1 MERERRAAAA
11 AEQEYRRGVADEAL
25 QPGTRVWLKADGEGT
40 YERWQSSRFGA
51 NRHYIRL
58 DSSGATKKVALK
70 KLKPEEWAVL
80 PESVESAPLESGQ
93 SATTQQQQAELAAGP
108 PFTLTLKDMFGKMH
122 TVQVSAGTKV
132 FEVKERLRAA
142 KGESVEYVDA
152 MALLYN
158 QGTLEDASTVGSHG
172 LTESTTVTLSMSQ
185 DPERGRA
192 MRRERG
198 ERALREVEEREVA
211 EERRRHERE
220 RREACVRC
228 CCCCCQREAA
238 ERRALLRKAKLWAQ
252 CLALFVVC
260 PVVLFVVLFYLV
272 ALADLPGSGSG
283 SG

>member
-1 MERERRAAAA
+1 MIYFHWSCRMGERVSRCE
-11 AEQEYRRGVADEAL
+11 
-25 QPGTRVWLKADGEGT
+25 GEGT

-51 NRHYIRL
+51 NRHYVRL
-58 DSSGATKKVALK
+58 DSGGTTKKIALK

-158 QGTLEDASTVGSHG
+158 QGTLEDDSTVGSNG
-172 LTESTTVTLSMSQ
+172 LTESTTVTLSTSQ

-198 ERALREVEEREVA
+198 DGSAA
-211 EERRRHERE
+211 EERGASEE
-220 RREACVRC
+220 GDSLKSAL
-228 CCCCCQREAA
+228 EAA
-238 ERRALLRKAKLWAQ
+238 RLSQYEEALRQLG
-252 CLALFVVC
+252 VVT
-260 PVVLFVVLFYLV
+260 
-272 ALADLPGSGSG
+272 AADLVDVEEQDLIEIGMMKKVEARRLVRLAA
-283 SG
+283 

>member
-1 MERERRAAAA
+1 M
-11 AEQEYRRGVADEAL
+11 
-25 QPGTRVWLKADGEGT
+25 
-40 YERWQSSRFGA
+40 
-51 NRHYIRL
+51 
-58 DSSGATKKVALK
+58 
-70 KLKPEEWAVL
+70 L

-158 QGTLEDASTVGSHG
+158 QGTLEDDSTVGSHG

-198 ERALREVEEREVA
+198 EREASAEGDSLKSALETARLSQYEDALRQLGVVTAADLVDVEEQDLIEIGMKKVEA
-211 EERRRHERE
+211 RRL
-220 RREACVRC
+220 VR
-228 CCCCCQREAA
+228 
-238 ERRALLRKAKLWAQ
+238 
-252 CLALFVVC
+252 LAT
-260 PVVLFVVLFYLV
+260 
-272 ALADLPGSGSG
+272 
-283 SG
+283 